1 MKSYIHVNRQFIAMN
16 AKDGGNRPVY
26 TIKHTRNGKPRYA
39 RSVDI
44 KGPCTLVADEDQ
56 LKCGA
61 RVWIETDADIVLH
74 DECSF
79 QEAKKLLTNF

>member
-1 MKSYIHVNRQFIAMN
+1 MTKYIHVNRQFIAMN

-26 TIKHTRNGKPRYA
+26 TVKFSKSGKPRYA

-44 KGPCTLVADEDQ
+44 LGPSTMVADEGQ

-61 RVWIETDADIVLH
+61 RVWIETDAEVVLH

-79 QEAKKLLTNF
+79 QEAKNS